1 MNHLTHSRTWL
12 IKPSLAL
19 VLGLGLVL
27 SAFGQAAQQASSHAE
42 QVKNLGL
49 ARYGTGLGRLLT
61 TERERAKID
70 DIRFSVVAQI
80 KAEKKEA
87 TEGGS
92 KLLHIDGVSYRP
104 DRPAGQR
111 ISVWI
116 NGRVYVENALPQG
129 ISLVRNAQ
137 GEVIGLNS
145 LVSKGKTE
153 FAKIG
158 DDITRPQTAAEAQA
172 IELER
177 AAAQSK
183 KPTEQP

>member
-1 MNHLTHSRTWL
+1 MKQLSHNRAWRVKLPL
-12 IKPSLAL
+12 GL
-19 VLGLGLVL
+19 VLGLGFVL
-27 SAFGQAAQQASSHAE
+27 SASSQVAQQASSHAE
-42 QVKNLGL
+42 QVKNSGL
-49 ARYGTGLGRLLT
+49 TRYGTGLGRLLT

-70 DIRFSVVAQI
+70 DIRFNVVAQI

-87 TEGGS
+87 AEGGS

-111 ISVWI
+111 VSVWI

-172 IELER
+172 LELER
-177 AAAQSK
+177 AAVQSK